1 MLGINE
7 RKRPTMQRKTAIAAA
22 TAISM
27 TVASAT
33 IAIGASFGALG
44 FASSPA
50 KPAKPIA
57 TYAVA
62 AQSSTPNVAT
72 IATHTIERGQG
83 EGSDA

>member
-1 MLGINE
+1 
-7 RKRPTMQRKTAIAAA
+7 MQRKTAIAAA

-27 TVASAT
+27 SLVSAT

-44 FASSPA
+44 FAASPA

-62 AQSSTPNVAT
+62 AQSNPPNVAT
-72 IATHTIERGQG
+72 NATHTYERGEG
-83 EGSDA
+83 EGSDG